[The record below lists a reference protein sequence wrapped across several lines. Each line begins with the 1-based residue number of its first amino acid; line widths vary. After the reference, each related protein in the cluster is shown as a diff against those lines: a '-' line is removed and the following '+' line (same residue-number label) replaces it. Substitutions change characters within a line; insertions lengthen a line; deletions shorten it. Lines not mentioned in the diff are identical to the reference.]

1 MKPLLFVL
9 LLSFSGALH
18 ALCEDPRAVPAGSA
32 VNGFYLGADGCFF
45 DPAAI
50 AFEDVPPVGDPNAP
64 RLVYLN
70 GANPT
75 PVRELEKLTLLAASA
90 GQAVIGIYGEVRT
103 ADGTAQQ
110 LNDIQPAVGTLAA
123 LVLAHAQ
130 AGQALHLR
138 GGSLGGTLIAQG
150 LALGKA
156 KALLQLGPRRALAA
170 LRQFK
175 VETAGGVALWYPD
188 GPQYVH
194 YANLLDSNARRL
206 GVLSLPAAPGLGS
219 VIALFIDTAP
229 PMEDAYEVLDPE
241 TYRALERH
249 GFSVYLDNRRPFEAV
264 YEHQRIHGIRD
275 YLWVSRL
282 PAG

>member
-1 MKPLLFVL
+1 MKRILFVL
-9 LLSFSGALH
+9 LLSLSGTLH
-18 ALCEDPRAVPAGSA
+18 ALCDDPRAAPAGTE

-45 DPAAI
+45 DPANVS
-50 AFEDVPPVGDPNAP
+50 FDDVPPVGDAGAT

-75 PVRELEKLTLLAASA
+75 PVRELEKLSLLAASS
-90 GQAVIGIYGEVRT
+90 GLAVVGIYGEVRT
-103 ADGTAQQ
+103 ADGTVQQ
-110 LNDIQPAVGTLAA
+110 LKDIRPAVRTLAD
-123 LVLAHAQ
+123 LVLARAQ
-130 AGQALHLR
+130 AGQSLHIR

-156 KALLQLGPRRALAA
+156 KALRQLGPRRTREALQ
-170 LRQFK
+170 RIK

-194 YANLLDSNARRL
+194 YANLLDVNARRL
-206 GVLSLPAAPGLGS
+206 GVLSLPVAPGLGS
-219 VIALFIDTAP
+219 VIALFVGVAP
-229 PMEDAYEVLDPE
+229 PMEEAYEVLDPE
-241 TYRALERH
+241 TYQALERH

-275 YLWVSRL
+275 YLWVPGL

>member
-1 MKPLLFVL
+1 MKRLLIVL
-9 LLSFSGALH
+9 LLSLSGTLH
-18 ALCEDPRAVPAGSA
+18 ACNDARAAPAGTD

-45 DPAAI
+45 DPAGI
-50 AFEDVPPVGDPNAP
+50 AFDEVPPVGDAGAA

-75 PVRELEKLTLLAASA
+75 PIRELEKLRLLAASS
-90 GQAVIGIYGEVRT
+90 GLAVVGIYSDVWT
-103 ADGTAQQ
+103 TDGTAQQ
-110 LNDIQPAVGTLAA
+110 FNDMGPAAGTLAE
-123 LVLAHAQ
+123 LVLAHVQ
-130 AGQALHLR
+130 AGQSLHLR

-156 KALLQLGPRRALAA
+156 RAMRQLGPRRTREALQ
-170 LRQFK
+170 RFK

-206 GVLSLPAAPGLGS
+206 GVLSLPAASGLGS
-219 VIALFIDTAP
+219 VIALFVGTAP
-229 PMEDAYEVLDPE
+229 PMEEAYEELDPT
-241 TYRALERH
+241 TYRGLERH
-249 GFSVYLDNRRPFEAV
+249 GFSVYLDNRRPFEAA
-264 YEHQRIHGIRD
+264 YEHRRIRGIRD
-275 YLWVSRL
+275 YVWVARL